1 MSKLAIRPTAGYR
14 PHISQD
20 EADAIEAS
28 IPDGYRVSV
37 LVNRRTGLGLAVRL
51 CREDSPEVIAV
62 SLSSERSLAADV
74 AWLVETYATE
84 ERAA

>member
-1 MSKLAIRPTAGYR
+1 MNKLAIRPTAGYR

-20 EADAIEAS
+20 EYDAIEAS

-37 LVNRRTGLGLAVRL
+37 LVNRRTGLGLAVRFYRDNDPNPL
-51 CREDSPEVIAV
+51 AV
-62 SLSSERSLAADV
+62 MLTSERSLAADV

>member
-1 MSKLAIRPTAGYR
+1 VSRLAIRPTAGYR

-20 EADAIEAS
+20 EYDAIEAS

-37 LVNRRTGLGLAVRL
+37 LVNRRAGLGLAVRFYRDNDPNPL
-51 CREDSPEVIAV
+51 AV
-62 SLSSERSLAADV
+62 MLTSERSLAADV